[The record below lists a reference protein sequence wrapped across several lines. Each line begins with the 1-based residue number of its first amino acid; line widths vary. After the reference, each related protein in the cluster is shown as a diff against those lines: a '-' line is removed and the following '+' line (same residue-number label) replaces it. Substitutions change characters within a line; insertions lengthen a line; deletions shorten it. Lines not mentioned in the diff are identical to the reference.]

1 MIQGAA
7 RNPRR
12 RRTLGAALLV
22 AASALFASG
31 LSAGEPAP
39 VTRVERGNLVLED
52 VPEIPR
58 HLAERIHAY
67 QQTRGATLEGW
78 TADGAVLITTRF
90 AETAQVHRVAQPGGA
105 RTQLSFHDEPVI
117 EARPA
122 PQGRG
127 YVFAKDQGGD
137 EFYQLWYDDGAGSVS
152 RLTQGRARNTSPL
165 WSNRGGRI
173 AYATTRRNGRDT
185 DVHVVDLITG
195 VSRELLERDGTWFP
209 LDWSPDDRWVLAQ
222 KYISINQSE
231 LWLLPTDRTSGEQ
244 ARRFHPAE
252 RAIAFGPA
260 RFSRDGRGLYYVS
273 DESADVRRLRYEHL
287 DGSGARLIGE
297 DLPWDVEEIALSPA
311 GAYLAYVTNV
321 DGFSELRVLDLRR
334 NRRVL
339 LPEIPRGVMNDLNFD
354 RSGRQLGFVL
364 NNARHSSDIYSIRPS
379 QRQLQRW
386 TTSETGGLDAGA
398 FTEPELIRYESFDAR
413 HIPAFYYRAPKP
425 GPRPVL
431 IQIHG
436 GPEAQALPV
445 FSPITEFYLRELGVS
460 VLVPNVRGSDGY
472 GKAYL
477 QLDNAEKRE
486 DSVRDIGAL
495 LDWIAAR
502 PAEFD
507 ASRVAVAGGSY
518 GGYMTL
524 ASMAHFGD
532 RLSCGIDTVGISNFV
547 TFLTNTQEY
556 RRDLRRAEYG
566 DERDLAMRALLE
578 RISPTTNA
586 HRIRKP
592 LFVIQGA
599 NDPRVPASEAEQIV
613 RTVREAGG
621 RVWYLLARDEGHGF
635 RKKPNRDL
643 ATAASAL
650 FLGQCL
656 GTEAVD

>member
-1 MIQGAA
+1 MIQGG
-7 RNPRR
+7 RHDRR
-12 RRTLGAALLV
+12 RRLGAAALV
-22 AASALFASG
+22 LSSICCTAL
-31 LSAGEPAP
+31 PADATP
-39 VTRVERGNLVLED
+39 VARVERGNLVLED
-52 VPEIPR
+52 VPEVPPA
-58 HLAERIHAY
+58 LAERIHAY

-78 TADGAVLITTRF
+78 TEDGAVLITTRF
-90 AETAQVHRVAQPGGA
+90 GETAQVHRVAQPGGA
-105 RTQLSFHDEPVI
+105 RTQLSFHSEPVV

-122 PQGRG
+122 PRGRG

-137 EFYQLWYDDGAGSVS
+137 EFYQLWYDDGAGSVT
-152 RLTQGRARNTSPL
+152 RMTQGRARNTGPL
-165 WSNRGGRI
+165 WSNRGDRVAFGS
-173 AYATTRRNGRDT
+173 TRRNGRDT
-185 DVHVVDLITG
+185 DVHVIDLVTG
-195 VSRELLERDGTWFP
+195 VARALLEHQGTWTA

-231 LWLLPTDRTSGEQ
+231 LWLLPTDPKPGEQ
-244 ARRFHPAE
+244 ARRFHPSE
-252 RAIAFGPA
+252 HPIAFGPA

-273 DESADVRRLRYEHL
+273 DEGSDFRRLRYEHL
-287 DGSGARLIGE
+287 DGGGARGVGE
-297 DLPWDVEEIALSPA
+297 ALPWDVEDLALSPA

-321 DGFSELRVLDLRR
+321 DGFSELRVIDLRR
-334 NRRVL
+334 DRRIVL
-339 LPEIPRGVMNDLNFD
+339 PGLPRGVIADLHFD
-354 RSGRQLGFVL
+354 RSGRHLGFVL
-364 NNARHSSDIYSIRPS
+364 NNARHSSDVYSIHLSKR
-379 QRQLQRW
+379 RLQRW
-386 TTSETGGLDAGA
+386 TTSETGGLDAVT
-398 FTEPELIRYESFDAR
+398 FTEPELIRYETFDDR
-413 HIPAFYYRAPKP
+413 LIPAFYYRSPRP

-431 IQIHG
+431 VQIHG

-445 FSPITEFYLRELGVS
+445 FSPITQFYLRELGIS

-472 GKAYL
+472 GRAYL
-477 QLDNAEKRE
+477 QLDNAAKRE

-495 LDWIAAR
+495 LDWIATR
-502 PAEFD
+502 PDQFD
-507 ASRVAVAGGSY
+507 ATRVAVAGGSY

-524 ASMAHFGD
+524 ASMAHYD
-532 RLSCGIDTVGISNFV
+532 QRLRCGIDTVGISNFV

-566 DERDLAMRALLE
+566 DERDPAMRALLE

-613 RTVREAGG
+613 RTVREQGG

-635 RKKPNRDL
+635 RKKANRDL

-656 GTEAVD
+656 GTEADD